1 MEWVEELI
9 QRLEKATNGIL
20 EIEIG
25 GKKVVAQIGNDL
37 IIFFKQNKDLLTRVG
52 KETFRSFLILVNE
65 KKNEEAFNLLLDK
78 MTADDIILRMEM
90 NASELCKLNE
100 LKEKFIVSLNK
111 FLLNTLLPTTAK
123 LLIAILI

>member
-65 KKNEEAFNLLLDK
+65 KKNEEAFNLLMDK